1 MGKRCAYLPN
11 RCVGLDVVE
20 ARRNTFKSPKPD
32 AVRLLVY
39 DILKEVNRG
48 DGYSNLLLPEALTAS
63 SFEQRD
69 KGFATEL
76 LYGTLRMQGRHDYIA
91 SQVSDRPWSEVDSGI
106 VDVIRLGAHQ
116 LFEMRVPSHAAVSA
130 TVELARKVLGE
141 SKASFV
147 NALLRKM
154 SAKTLDQ
161 WLEPVSE
168 ISDPVTRLSIMYS
181 HPEWI
186 VSAYFDLLRDFAE
199 VESLLSA
206 NNMPATPTI
215 VWWPGRSSAEEFLSQ
230 GGVSS
235 RYSNFGIKID
245 AAPSS
250 LEAVRH
256 RRAGVQDEGSQLV
269 AQIFSEVVKGS
280 EDWLDL
286 CAGPGGKAALLSAL
300 AKESGKK
307 FTANEISAPRAK
319 LVEQVIG
326 GARVLVGDGRQI
338 ASLGEKFGAVL
349 ADVPCTGLGALRRR
363 PEVRWR
369 RSVADLRELTQLQR
383 ELADAAIEVV
393 AEGGYFGYATCS
405 PHLAETSIAV
415 GDILRKHPEMELL
428 DLAPYL
434 PTDLQGAIRD
444 KSLSLWTHRH
454 ETDAMFLAIFRKK
467 SPSEN

>member
-1 MGKRCAYLPN
+1 M
-11 RCVGLDVVE
+11 VE

-32 AVRLLVY
+32 PVRLLVY
-39 DILKEVNRG
+39 DILKEVNRS
-48 DGYSNLLLPEALTAS
+48 DGYSNLLLPQALTAS
-63 SFEQRD
+63 NFEQRD

-91 SQVSDRPWSEVDSGI
+91 TQVSDRPWSEVDSGI
-106 VDVIRLGAHQ
+106 VDVVRLGAHQ

-154 SAKTLDQ
+154 SAQSLDQ
-161 WLEPVSE
+161 WLAPVQL
-168 ISDPVTRLSIMYS
+168 ISDPVERLSIMYS

-186 VSAYFDLLRDFAE
+186 VSAYFDLLRDFTE

-206 NNMPATPTI
+206 NNLAATPTI
-215 VWWPGRSSAEEFLSQ
+215 VWWPGRSSAEELISIGAQ
-230 GGVSS
+230 PTK
-235 RYSNFGIKID
+235 YSDYGMKID
-245 AAPSS
+245 GAPST
-250 LEAVRH
+250 LEAIRH

-269 AQIFSEVVKGS
+269 AQIFAKVASS
-280 EDWLDL
+280 QDDWLDL
-286 CAGPGGKAALLSAL
+286 CAGPGGKAALLSSL

-326 GARVLVGDGRQI
+326 GARLLVGDGRDI
-338 ASLGEKFGAVL
+338 ATLGEKYGAIL

-369 RSVADLRELTQLQR
+369 RTVADLRELTQLQR
-383 ELADAAIEVV
+383 ELSDAAISVLED
-393 AEGGYFGYATCS
+393 GGFFGYATCS

-415 GDILRKHPEMELL
+415 SDILRKHPELELV
-428 DLAPYL
+428 DLQPYL
-434 PTDLQGAIRD
+434 PAELTFAMRD

-454 ETDAMFLAIFRKK
+454 ETDAMFLAVFRKK
-467 SPSEN
+467 LPAEK

>member
-1 MGKRCAYLPN
+1 M
-11 RCVGLDVVE
+11 VE

-32 AVRLLVY
+32 PVRLLVY
-39 DILKEVNRG
+39 DILKEVNRS
-48 DGYSNLLLPEALTAS
+48 DGYSNLLLPQALTTS
-63 SFEQRD
+63 NFEQRD

-91 SQVSDRPWSEVDSGI
+91 AQVSDRPWSEVDSGI
-106 VDVIRLGAHQ
+106 VDVVRLGAHQ

-154 SAKTLDQ
+154 SAQSLDQ
-161 WLEPVSE
+161 WLAPANL
-168 ISDPVTRLSIMYS
+168 ISDPVERLSIIYS

-186 VSAYFDLLRDFAE
+186 VSAYFDLLRDFTE

-206 NNMPATPTI
+206 NNLAATPTI
-215 VWWPGRSSAEEFLSQ
+215 VWWPGRSSAEELISLGAQ
-230 GGVSS
+230 PTK
-235 RYSNFGIKID
+235 YSDYGMKID
-245 AAPSS
+245 GAPST

-269 AQIFSEVVKGS
+269 AQIFAKVVS
-280 EDWLDL
+280 SQDNWLDL
-286 CAGPGGKAALLSAL
+286 CAGPGGKAALLSSL

-326 GARVLVGDGRQI
+326 GARLLVGDGRDI
-338 ASLGEKFGAVL
+338 ATLGEKYGAIL

-369 RSVADLRELTQLQR
+369 RTVADLRELTQLQR
-383 ELADAAIEVV
+383 ELSDAAISVLED
-393 AEGGYFGYATCS
+393 GGFFGYATCS

-415 GDILRKHPEMELL
+415 SDVLRKHPELELV
-428 DLAPYL
+428 DLQPYL
-434 PTDLQGAIRD
+434 PVDLNSAMRD

-454 ETDAMFLAIFRKK
+454 ETDAMFLAVFCKK
-467 SPSEN
+467 LAHEK

>member
-1 MGKRCAYLPN
+1 M
-11 RCVGLDVVE
+11 VE

-32 AVRLLVY
+32 PVRLLVY
-39 DILKEVNRG
+39 DILKEVNRS
-48 DGYSNLLLPEALTAS
+48 DGYSNLLLPQALTTS
-63 SFEQRD
+63 NFEQRD

-91 SQVSDRPWSEVDSGI
+91 AQVSDRPWSEVDSGI
-106 VDVIRLGAHQ
+106 VDVVRLGAHQ

-154 SAKTLDQ
+154 SAQSLDQ
-161 WLEPVSE
+161 WLAPAKL
-168 ISDPVTRLSIMYS
+168 ISDPVERLSIIYS

-186 VSAYFDLLRDFAE
+186 VSAYFDLLRDFTE

-206 NNMPATPTI
+206 NNLAATPTI
-215 VWWPGRSSAEEFLSQ
+215 VWWPGRSSAEELISLGAQ
-230 GGVSS
+230 PTK
-235 RYSNFGIKID
+235 YSDYGMKID
-245 AAPSS
+245 GAPST

-269 AQIFSEVVKGS
+269 AQIFAKVVS
-280 EDWLDL
+280 NQDNWLDL
-286 CAGPGGKAALLSAL
+286 CAGPGGKAALLSSL

-326 GARVLVGDGRQI
+326 GARLLVGDGRNI
-338 ASLGEKFGAVL
+338 ATLGEKYGAIL

-369 RSVADLRELTQLQR
+369 RTVADLRELTQLQR
-383 ELADAAIEVV
+383 ELSDAAISVLED
-393 AEGGYFGYATCS
+393 GGFFGYATCS

-415 GDILRKHPEMELL
+415 SDILRKHPELELV
-428 DLAPYL
+428 DLQPYL
-434 PTDLQGAIRD
+434 PADLNSAMRD

-454 ETDAMFLAIFRKK
+454 ETDAMFLAVFRKK
-467 SPSEN
+467 LAHEK

>member
-1 MGKRCAYLPN
+1 M
-11 RCVGLDVVE
+11 VE

-32 AVRLLVY
+32 PVRLLVY
-39 DILKEVNRG
+39 DILKEVNRS
-48 DGYSNLLLPEALTAS
+48 DGYSNLLLPQALTAS
-63 SFEQRD
+63 NFVQRD

-91 SQVSDRPWSEVDSGI
+91 TQVSDRPWSEVDSGI
-106 VDVIRLGAHQ
+106 VDVVRLGAHQ

-154 SAKTLDQ
+154 SAQSLDQ
-161 WLEPVSE
+161 WLAPANL
-168 ISDPVTRLSIMYS
+168 ISDPVERLSIIYS

-186 VSAYFDLLRDFAE
+186 VSAYFDLLRDFTE

-206 NNMPATPTI
+206 NNLAATPTI
-215 VWWPGRSSAEEFLSQ
+215 VWWPGRSSAEELISLGAQ
-230 GGVSS
+230 PTK
-235 RYSNFGIKID
+235 YSDYGMKIEG
-245 AAPSS
+245 APST

-269 AQIFSEVVKGS
+269 AQIFAKVVS
-280 EDWLDL
+280 NQDNWLDL
-286 CAGPGGKAALLSAL
+286 CAGPGGKAALLSSL

-326 GARVLVGDGRQI
+326 GARLLVGDGRDI
-338 ASLGEKFGAVL
+338 ATLGEMYGAIL

-369 RSVADLRELTQLQR
+369 RTVADLRELTQLQR
-383 ELADAAIEVV
+383 ELSDAAISVL
-393 AEGGYFGYATCS
+393 ADGGFFGYATCS

-415 GDILRKHPEMELL
+415 SDVLRKHPELELV
-428 DLAPYL
+428 DLQPYL
-434 PTDLQGAIRD
+434 PVELNSAMRD

-454 ETDAMFLAIFRKK
+454 ETDAMFLAVFRKK
-467 SPSEN
+467 LADEK

>member
-1 MGKRCAYLPN
+1 M
-11 RCVGLDVVE
+11 VE

-39 DILKEVNRG
+39 DILKEVNRS
-48 DGYSNLLLPEALTAS
+48 DGYSNLLLPQALTAS
-63 SFEQRD
+63 NFEQRD

-91 SQVSDRPWSEVDSGI
+91 AQVSDRPWSEVDSGI
-106 VDVIRLGAHQ
+106 VDVVRLGAHQ

-154 SAKTLDQ
+154 SAQSLDQ
-161 WLEPVSE
+161 WLAPAHL
-168 ISDPVTRLSIMYS
+168 ISDPIERLSIIHS

-199 VESLLSA
+199 VESLLCA
-206 NNMPATPTI
+206 NNLAATPTI
-215 VWWPGRSSAEEFLSQ
+215 VWWPGRSSAEELISLGAHPTKYSEYGMKFD
-230 GGVSS
+230 GV
-235 RYSNFGIKID
+235 
-245 AAPSS
+245 PST

-269 AQIFSEVVKGS
+269 AQIFAKVVSKTD
-280 EDWLDL
+280 DWLDL
-286 CAGPGGKAALLSAL
+286 CAGPGGKAALLSSL

-326 GARVLVGDGRQI
+326 GARLLVGDGREI
-338 ASLGEKFGAVL
+338 ATLGQKYGAIL

-369 RSVADLRELTQLQR
+369 RTVADLRELTQLQR
-383 ELADAAIEVV
+383 ELSGAAISVLE
-393 AEGGYFGYATCS
+393 EGGYFGYATCS

-415 GDILRKHPEMELL
+415 TDILRKHPELELV
-428 DLAPYL
+428 
-434 PTDLQGAIRD
+434 DLQPHLPPELKSAMRD

-454 ETDAMFLAIFRKK
+454 ETDAMFLAVFRKK
-467 SPSEN
+467 LADEK

>member
-1 MGKRCAYLPN
+1 M
-11 RCVGLDVVE
+11 VE

-32 AVRLLVY
+32 PVRLLVY
-39 DILKEVNRG
+39 DILKEVNRS
-48 DGYSNLLLPEALTAS
+48 DGYSNLLLPQALTTS
-63 SFEQRD
+63 NFEQRD

-91 SQVSDRPWSEVDSGI
+91 AQVSDRLWSEVDSGI
-106 VDVIRLGAHQ
+106 VDVVRLGAHQ

-154 SAKTLDQ
+154 SAQSLDQ
-161 WLEPVSE
+161 WLAPANL
-168 ISDPVTRLSIMYS
+168 ISDPVERLSIIYS

-186 VSAYFDLLRDFAE
+186 VSAYFDLLRDFTE

-206 NNMPATPTI
+206 NNLAATPTI
-215 VWWPGRSSAEEFLSQ
+215 VWWPGRSSAEELISLGAQ
-230 GGVSS
+230 PTK
-235 RYSNFGIKID
+235 YSDYGMKIEG
-245 AAPSS
+245 APST

-269 AQIFSEVVKGS
+269 AQIFAKVVS
-280 EDWLDL
+280 NQDNWLDL
-286 CAGPGGKAALLSAL
+286 CAGPGGKAALLSSL

-326 GARVLVGDGRQI
+326 GARLLVGDGRDI
-338 ASLGEKFGAVL
+338 ATLGEMYGAIL

-369 RSVADLRELTQLQR
+369 RTVADLRELTQLQR
-383 ELADAAIEVV
+383 ELSDAAISVL
-393 AEGGYFGYATCS
+393 ADGGFFGYATCS

-415 GDILRKHPEMELL
+415 SDVLRKHPELELV
-428 DLAPYL
+428 DLQPYL
-434 PTDLQGAIRD
+434 PAELTFAMRD

-454 ETDAMFLAIFRKK
+454 ETDAMFLAVFRKK
-467 SPSEN
+467 LAHEK

>member
-1 MGKRCAYLPN
+1 M
-11 RCVGLDVVE
+11 VE

-39 DILKEVNRG
+39 DILREVNRS
-48 DGYSNLLLPEALTAS
+48 DGYSNLLLPQALTAS
-63 SFEQRD
+63 NFEQRD

-91 SQVSDRPWSEVDSGI
+91 AQVSDRPWSEVDPGI
-106 VDVIRLGAHQ
+106 VDVVRLGAHQ

-154 SAKTLDQ
+154 SAQSLDQ
-161 WLEPVSE
+161 WLASAQL
-168 ISDPVTRLSIMYS
+168 ISDPVQRLSVIYS

-199 VESLLSA
+199 VELLLSA
-206 NNMPATPTI
+206 NNLAATPTI
-215 VWWPGRSSAEEFLSQ
+215 VWWPGRSSAEELMLLGAQ
-230 GGVSS
+230 PTK
-235 RYSNFGIKID
+235 YSDFGMKFEG
-245 AAPSS
+245 APST

-269 AQIFSEVVKGS
+269 AQIFAKVVSKN
-280 EDWLDL
+280 DNWLDL
-286 CAGPGGKAALLSAL
+286 CAGPGGKAALLSSL
-300 AKESGKK
+300 AKASGKT

-326 GARVLVGDGRQI
+326 GARLLVGDGREI
-338 ASLGEKFGAVL
+338 ATLGEKYGAIL

-369 RSVADLRELTQLQR
+369 RTVADLRELTQLQR
-383 ELADAAIEVV
+383 ELSDAAISVLDD
-393 AEGGYFGYATCS
+393 GGFFGYATCS

-415 GDILRKHPEMELL
+415 SDILRKHPELEVV
-428 DLAPYL
+428 DLYPYL
-434 PTDLQGAIRD
+434 PPELKSAMRD

-454 ETDAMFLAIFRKK
+454 ETDAMFLAVFRMKLADEK
-467 SPSEN
+467 

>member
-1 MGKRCAYLPN
+1 M
-11 RCVGLDVVE
+11 VE

-32 AVRLLVY
+32 PVRLLVY
-39 DILKEVNRG
+39 DILKEVNRS
-48 DGYSNLLLPEALTAS
+48 DGYSNLLLPQALTTS
-63 SFEQRD
+63 NFEQRD

-91 SQVSDRPWSEVDSGI
+91 AQVSDRPWSEVDSGI
-106 VDVIRLGAHQ
+106 VDVVRLGAHQ

-154 SAKTLDQ
+154 SAQSLDQ
-161 WLEPVSE
+161 WLAQANL
-168 ISDPVTRLSIMYS
+168 ISDPVERLSIIYS

-186 VSAYFDLLRDFAE
+186 VSAYFDLLRDFTE

-206 NNMPATPTI
+206 NNLAATPTI
-215 VWWPGRSSAEEFLSQ
+215 VWWPGRSSAEELISLGAQ
-230 GGVSS
+230 PTK
-235 RYSNFGIKID
+235 YSDYGMKID
-245 AAPSS
+245 GAPST

-269 AQIFSEVVKGS
+269 AQIFAKVVS
-280 EDWLDL
+280 SQDNWLDL
-286 CAGPGGKAALLSAL
+286 CAGPGGKAALLSSL

-319 LVEQVIG
+319 IVEQVIG
-326 GARVLVGDGRQI
+326 GARLLVGDGRDI
-338 ASLGEKFGAVL
+338 ATLGEKYGAIL

-369 RSVADLRELTQLQR
+369 RTVADLRELTQLQR
-383 ELADAAIEVV
+383 ELSDAAISVLED
-393 AEGGYFGYATCS
+393 GGFFGYATCS

-415 GDILRKHPEMELL
+415 SDVLRKHPELELV
-428 DLAPYL
+428 DLQPYL
-434 PTDLQGAIRD
+434 PVDLNSAMRD

-454 ETDAMFLAIFRKK
+454 ETDAMFLAVFRKK
-467 SPSEN
+467 LAHEK

>member
-1 MGKRCAYLPN
+1 M
-11 RCVGLDVVE
+11 VE

-32 AVRLLVY
+32 PVRLLVY
-39 DILKEVNRG
+39 DILKEVNRS
-48 DGYSNLLLPEALTAS
+48 DGYSNLLLPQALTAS
-63 SFEQRD
+63 NFEQRD

-91 SQVSDRPWSEVDSGI
+91 AQVADRPWSEVDSGI
-106 VDVIRLGAHQ
+106 VDVVRLGAHQ

-154 SAKTLDQ
+154 SAQSLDQ
-161 WLEPVSE
+161 WLAPASL
-168 ISDPVTRLSIMYS
+168 ISDPVERLSIIYS

-186 VSAYFDLLRDFAE
+186 VSAYFDLLRDFTE

-206 NNMPATPTI
+206 NNLAATPTI
-215 VWWPGRSSAEEFLSQ
+215 VWWPGRSSAEELISLGAQ
-230 GGVSS
+230 PTK
-235 RYSNFGIKID
+235 YSDYGMKID
-245 AAPSS
+245 GAPST

-269 AQIFSEVVKGS
+269 AQIFAKVVVSK
-280 EDWLDL
+280 DNWLDL
-286 CAGPGGKAALLSAL
+286 CAGPGGKAALLSSL
-300 AKESGKK
+300 AKENGKM

-326 GARVLVGDGRQI
+326 GARLVVGDGRDI
-338 ASLGEKFGAVL
+338 ATLGEQFGAIL

-369 RSVADLRELTQLQR
+369 RSVADLRALTQLQR
-383 ELADAAIEVV
+383 ELSDAAISVLED
-393 AEGGYFGYATCS
+393 GGFFGYATCS

-415 GDILRKHPEMELL
+415 SDILRKHPELELV
-428 DLAPYL
+428 DLQPYL
-434 PTDLQGAIRD
+434 PSDLNSAMRD

-454 ETDAMFLAIFRKK
+454 ETDAMFLAVFRKK
-467 SPSEN
+467 LADEK

>member
-1 MGKRCAYLPN
+1 M
-11 RCVGLDVVE
+11 VE

-32 AVRLLVY
+32 PVRLLVY
-39 DILKEVNRG
+39 DILKEVNRS
-48 DGYSNLLLPEALTAS
+48 DGYSNLLLPQALTAS
-63 SFEQRD
+63 NFEQRD

-91 SQVSDRPWSEVDSGI
+91 AQVSDRPWSEVDSGI
-106 VDVIRLGAHQ
+106 VDVVRLGAHQ

-154 SAKTLDQ
+154 SAQSLDQ
-161 WLEPVSE
+161 WLAPANL
-168 ISDPVTRLSIMYS
+168 ISDPVERLSIIYS

-186 VSAYFDLLRDFAE
+186 VSAYFDLLRDFTE

-206 NNMPATPTI
+206 NNLAATPTI
-215 VWWPGRSSAEEFLSQ
+215 VWWPGRSSAEELISLGAQ
-230 GGVSS
+230 PTK
-235 RYSNFGIKID
+235 YSDYGIKIEG
-245 AAPSS
+245 APST

-269 AQIFSEVVKGS
+269 AQIFAKVVS
-280 EDWLDL
+280 NQDNWLDL
-286 CAGPGGKAALLSAL
+286 CAGPGGKAALLSSL

-326 GARVLVGDGRQI
+326 GARLLVGDGRDI
-338 ASLGEKFGAVL
+338 ATLGEMYGAIL

-369 RSVADLRELTQLQR
+369 RTVADLRELTQLQR
-383 ELADAAIEVV
+383 ELSDAAISVLED
-393 AEGGYFGYATCS
+393 GGFFGYATCS

-415 GDILRKHPEMELL
+415 SDVLRKHPELELV
-428 DLAPYL
+428 DLQPYL
-434 PTDLQGAIRD
+434 PVDLNSAMRD

-454 ETDAMFLAIFRKK
+454 ETDAMFLAVFRKK
-467 SPSEN
+467 LAHEK

>member
-1 MGKRCAYLPN
+1 M
-11 RCVGLDVVE
+11 VE

-32 AVRLLVY
+32 PVRLLVY
-39 DILKEVNRG
+39 DILKEVNRS
-48 DGYSNLLLPEALTAS
+48 DGYSNLLLPQALTAS
-63 SFEQRD
+63 NFEQRD

-91 SQVSDRPWSEVDSGI
+91 AQVSDRPWSEVDSGI
-106 VDVIRLGAHQ
+106 VDVVRLGAHQ

-154 SAKTLDQ
+154 SAQSLDQ
-161 WLEPVSE
+161 WLSPANL
-168 ISDPVTRLSIMYS
+168 ISDPVERLAIIYS
-181 HPEWI
+181 HPQWI
-186 VSAYFDLLRDFAE
+186 VSAYFDLLRDFNE

-206 NNMPATPTI
+206 NNLAATPTI
-215 VWWPGRSSAEEFLSQ
+215 VWWPGRSSAEELISLGAQ
-230 GGVSS
+230 PTK
-235 RYSNFGIKID
+235 YSDYGMKID
-245 AAPSS
+245 GAPST

-269 AQIFSEVVKGS
+269 AQIFAKVVANQ
-280 EDWLDL
+280 DNWLDL
-286 CAGPGGKAALLSAL
+286 CAGPGGKAALLSSL

-326 GARVLVGDGRQI
+326 GARLLVGDGREI
-338 ASLGEKFGAVL
+338 ATLGEKYGAIL

-369 RSVADLRELTQLQR
+369 RTVADLRELTQLQR
-383 ELADAAIEVV
+383 ELSVAAISVLV
-393 AEGGYFGYATCS
+393 DGGFFGYATCS

-415 GDILRKHPEMELL
+415 SDILRNHPDLELV
-428 DLAPYL
+428 DLQPYL
-434 PTDLQGAIRD
+434 PSDLDSAMRD

-454 ETDAMFLAIFRKK
+454 ETDAMFLAVFRKK
-467 SPSEN
+467 LADEK

>member
-1 MGKRCAYLPN
+1 M
-11 RCVGLDVVE
+11 VE

-32 AVRLLVY
+32 PVRLLVY
-39 DILKEVNRG
+39 DILKEVNRS
-48 DGYSNLLLPEALTAS
+48 DGYSNLLLPQALTTS
-63 SFEQRD
+63 NFEQRD

-91 SQVSDRPWSEVDSGI
+91 AQVSDRPWSEVDSGI
-106 VDVIRLGAHQ
+106 VDVVRLGAHQ

-154 SAKTLDQ
+154 SAQSLDQ
-161 WLEPVSE
+161 WLAPANL
-168 ISDPVTRLSIMYS
+168 ISDPVERLSIIYS

-186 VSAYFDLLRDFAE
+186 VSAYFDLLRDFTE

-206 NNMPATPTI
+206 NNLAATPTI
-215 VWWPGRSSAEEFLSQ
+215 VWWPGRSSAEELISLGAQ
-230 GGVSS
+230 PTK
-235 RYSNFGIKID
+235 YSDYGMKID
-245 AAPSS
+245 GAPST

-269 AQIFSEVVKGS
+269 AQIFAKVVS
-280 EDWLDL
+280 SQDNWLDL
-286 CAGPGGKAALLSAL
+286 CAGPGGKAALLSSL

-326 GARVLVGDGRQI
+326 GARLLVGDGRDI
-338 ASLGEKFGAVL
+338 ATLGEKYGAIL

-369 RSVADLRELTQLQR
+369 RTVADLRELTQLQR
-383 ELADAAIEVV
+383 ELSDAAISVLED
-393 AEGGYFGYATCS
+393 GGFFGYATCS

-415 GDILRKHPEMELL
+415 SDVLRKHPELELV
-428 DLAPYL
+428 DLQPYL
-434 PTDLQGAIRD
+434 PVDLNSAMRD

-454 ETDAMFLAIFRKK
+454 ETDAMFLAVFRKK
-467 SPSEN
+467 LAHEK

>member
-1 MGKRCAYLPN
+1 M
-11 RCVGLDVVE
+11 VE

-32 AVRLLVY
+32 PVRLLVY
-39 DILKEVNRG
+39 DILKEVNRS
-48 DGYSNLLLPEALTAS
+48 DGYSNLLLPQSLTTS
-63 SFEQRD
+63 NFEQRD

-91 SQVSDRPWSEVDSGI
+91 AQVSDRPWSEVDSGI
-106 VDVIRLGAHQ
+106 VDVVRLGAHQ

-154 SAKTLDQ
+154 SAQSLDQ
-161 WLEPVSE
+161 WLAPANL
-168 ISDPVTRLSIMYS
+168 ISDPVERLSIIYS

-186 VSAYFDLLRDFAE
+186 VSAYFDLLRDFTE

-206 NNMPATPTI
+206 NNLAATPTI
-215 VWWPGRSSAEEFLSQ
+215 VWWPGRSSAEELISLGAQ
-230 GGVSS
+230 PTK
-235 RYSNFGIKID
+235 YSDYGMKIEG
-245 AAPSS
+245 APST

-269 AQIFSEVVKGS
+269 AQIFAKVVS
-280 EDWLDL
+280 NQDNWLDL
-286 CAGPGGKAALLSAL
+286 CAGPGGKAALLSSL

-326 GARVLVGDGRQI
+326 GARLLVGDGRDI
-338 ASLGEKFGAVL
+338 ATLGEKYGAIL

-369 RSVADLRELTQLQR
+369 RTVADLRELTQLQR
-383 ELADAAIEVV
+383 ELSDAAISVLED
-393 AEGGYFGYATCS
+393 GGFFGYATCS

-415 GDILRKHPEMELL
+415 SDILRKHPELELV
-428 DLAPYL
+428 DLQPYL
-434 PTDLQGAIRD
+434 PAELTFAMRD

-454 ETDAMFLAIFRKK
+454 ETDAMFLAVFRKK
-467 SPSEN
+467 LPAEK